1 MNFSVTRNQVWCYD
15 ISSCAETNSLLY
27 CITKMIIDTLLE
39 IKELLRIY
47 NISPGMSASIIP
59 LKEAESR
66 GLLLDLEEPLD
77 LASKIAGYDAL
88 FSTGLSKDY
97 VEKREFNLFISIR
110 ELLQN
115 ALDEE
120 ERING
125 RPDVRIEQDTHG
137 TWIADS
143 GRGIT
148 VEALRIGGSDKECWM
163 RGYYGEGLK
172 LAASYLTLNQV
183 PVYLFTGQMVFKFVA
198 LPRDGQNPGIFIL
211 LGRSKDAIK
220 GTIILLSGYKA
231 DQGFMEKIV
240 RFWNKDLATKLIAEE
255 RFPSEDCPRPMPS
268 AIFDFPNQLYI
279 RNMYAG
285 EMSEVSRRKSLFSYD
300 LWWVRFDV
308 SRKLMTQ
315 RMPQL
320 FLEIAKLL
328 ERSSVARKKF
338 AKKLIEAG
346 MLKTKPVGG
355 GLAIE
360 FNPTFT
366 IVEGH
371 LFVYAFPKGMLD
383 EFVEVLG
390 FEAKRDLIRRVS
402 TNEEA
407 ESAVSKGLIPIL
419 LPYELS
425 EQFSSIPPLQN
436 RSLT

>member
-1 MNFSVTRNQVWCYD
+1 MQMSDVFRT
-15 ISSCAETNSLLY
+15 
-27 CITKMIIDTLLE
+27 
-39 IKELLRIY
+39 Y
-47 NISPGMSASIIP
+47 NISSTVSASIIS
-59 LKEAESR
+59 LKDARSR
-66 GLLLDLEEPLD
+66 GLVLDLEEPLG

-88 FSTGLSKDY
+88 FSIGLSKDY
-97 VEKREFNLFISIR
+97 VDKREFSLFVSIR

-125 RPDVRIEQDTHG
+125 RPDVRVEQDTHG

-183 PVYLFTGQMVFKFVA
+183 PVYLFTGKMVFRFIA
-198 LPRDGQNPGIFIL
+198 LPRDGKNPGIFIL
-211 LGRSKDAIK
+211 LGRSKEGVK
-220 GTIILLSGYKA
+220 GTKILLSGYKA
-231 DQGFMEKIV
+231 DQGFIERMV
-240 RFWNKDLATKLIAEE
+240 RFWNKDLRTKLIAEE
-255 RFPSEDCPRPMPS
+255 SFPSEDCPREMPS

-300 LWWVRFDV
+300 LWWFRFDV

-338 AKKLIEAG
+338 ADKLVEAG
-346 MLKTKPVGG
+346 MLETKPVAG
-355 GLAIE
+355 GLAVE
-360 FNPTFT
+360 FNPTFA

-371 LFVYAFPKGMLD
+371 LFVYGFPKGMLD

-390 FEAKRDLIRRVS
+390 LGAKRDLIRRVS
-402 TNEEA
+402 TNKEA
-407 ESAVSKGLIPIL
+407 ELAVSKGFIPIL

-436 RSLT
+436 HSLT

>member
-1 MNFSVTRNQVWCYD
+1 MWT
-15 ISSCAETNSLLY
+15 
-27 CITKMIIDTLLE
+27 
-39 IKELLRIY
+39 
-47 NISPGMSASIIP
+47 
-59 LKEAESR
+59 
-66 GLLLDLEEPLD
+66 
-77 LASKIAGYDAL
+77 
-88 FSTGLSKDY
+88 
-97 VEKREFNLFISIR
+97 KREFSLFISIR

-120 ERING
+120 EMMKG
-125 RPDVRIEQDTHG
+125 RTDVRIGQDIHG

-172 LAASYLTLNQV
+172 LAASYLTLNRV
-183 PVYLFTGQMVFKFVA
+183 PVYLFTGQMVFRFIA

-211 LGRSKDAIK
+211 LGRSREAIK
-220 GTIILLSGYKA
+220 GTKILLFGYKA
-231 DQGFMEKIV
+231 DQEFMKKMV
-240 RFWNKDLATKLIAEE
+240 RFWNKDLETKLIIEE
-255 RFPSEDCPRPMPS
+255 RFASEDCPREMPS

-300 LWWVRFDV
+300 LWWFRFDV

-315 RMPQL
+315 KMPQL

-328 ERSSVARKKF
+328 ERSAVARKKF
-338 AKKLIEAG
+338 TEKLIEAG
-346 MLKTKPVGG
+346 MLKTKPVGT

-371 LFVYAFPKGMLD
+371 LFVYAFPKGMLE
-383 EFVEVLG
+383 EFVKVLG
-390 FEAKRDLIRRVS
+390 LEAKRDLIRRVS

-407 ESAVSKGLIPIL
+407 DSAVSKGLIPIL
-419 LPYELS
+419 LPYRMNSQSNSAVFLLCRTVASLDYSRFNEVPS
-425 EQFSSIPPLQN
+425 FITFSSYLLRIIG
-436 RSLT
+436 

>member
-1 MNFSVTRNQVWCYD
+1 ME
-15 ISSCAETNSLLY
+15 ISDVFRT
-27 CITKMIIDTLLE
+27 
-39 IKELLRIY
+39 Y
-47 NISPGMSASIIP
+47 NISSTLSASIIP
-59 LKEAESR
+59 LKEAERR
-66 GLLLDLEEPLD
+66 GLLLNLEEPPD
-77 LASKIAGYDAL
+77 LVPKIAGYDAL

-97 VEKREFNLFISIR
+97 VDKREFSLFISIR

-125 RPDVRIEQDTHG
+125 RPDIRIEQDTHG
-137 TWIADS
+137 TWIADN
-143 GRGIT
+143 GRGIM

-183 PVYLFTGQMVFKFVA
+183 PVYLFTGQMVFRFIA

-211 LGRSKDAIK
+211 LGRSKEAIK
-220 GTIILLSGYKA
+220 GTKVLLCGYKA
-231 DQGFMEKIV
+231 DQGFMERIV

-255 RFPSEDCPRPMPS
+255 RFPSEDCPKEMPS

-300 LWWVRFDV
+300 LWWFRFDV

-315 RMPQL
+315 RMPEL

-328 ERSSVARKKF
+328 ERSAVARKKF
-338 AKKLIEAG
+338 AEKLLEAG
-346 MLKTKPVGG
+346 MLKTKPVGE

-360 FNPTFT
+360 FNPAFT

-383 EFVEVLG
+383 EFVGVLG
-390 FEAKRDLIRRVS
+390 LEAKKDLIRRVS

-407 ESAVSKGLIPIL
+407 AWAVSKGLIPIL

-425 EQFSSIPPLQN
+425 GQFDSIPPLQN
-436 RSLT
+436 HSPS

>member
-1 MNFSVTRNQVWCYD
+1 ME
-15 ISSCAETNSLLY
+15 ISDVFRT
-27 CITKMIIDTLLE
+27 
-39 IKELLRIY
+39 Y
-47 NISPGMSASIIP
+47 NISPTMSASIIP

-66 GLLLDLEEPLD
+66 GLLLDLEEPLE

-97 VEKREFNLFISIR
+97 VDKREFSLFISIR

-137 TWIADS
+137 TWIVDS

-172 LAASYLTLNQV
+172 LAASYLTLHQV
-183 PVYLFTGQMVFKFVA
+183 PVYLFTGQMVFRFIA

-211 LGRSKDAIK
+211 LGSSKEAIK
-220 GTIILLSGYKA
+220 GTKILLSGYKA

-240 RFWNKDLATKLIAEE
+240 RFWNKDLATKLIVEE
-255 RFPSEDCPRPMPS
+255 RFPSEDCPREMPS

-300 LWWVRFDV
+300 LWWIRFDV

-338 AKKLIEAG
+338 AEKLIEAG

-355 GLAIE
+355 GLTIE
-360 FNPTFT
+360 FNPIFT

-383 EFVEVLG
+383 AFVEVLG
-390 FEAKRDLIRRVS
+390 LEAKGDLIRRVS

-407 ESAVSKGLIPIL
+407 ESALSKGLIPIL

-425 EQFSSIPPLQN
+425 EQFSSIPSLQN

>member
-1 MNFSVTRNQVWCYD
+1 MVT
-15 ISSCAETNSLLY
+15 
-27 CITKMIIDTLLE
+27 DTPLE

-59 LKEAESR
+59 LRDAESR
-66 GLLLDLEEPLD
+66 GLSLELEELPG
-77 LASKIAGYDAL
+77 LATKIAGYDAL

-120 ERING
+120 EFISG
-125 RPDVRIEQDTHG
+125 RPDAQFWQDTLG
-137 TWIADS
+137 TWIIDR

-148 VEALRIGGSDKECWM
+148 LEGLRMGESNKESWM

-172 LAASYLTLNQV
+172 LAASNLTLNQI
-183 PVYLFTGQMVFKFVA
+183 PVYIFTGQMVFRFIV
-198 LPRDGQNPGIFIL
+198 LPRDARNPGIFIL
-211 LGRSKDAIK
+211 LGRSKEAVK
-220 GTIILLSGYKA
+220 GTKILLSGYKA
-231 DQGFMEKIV
+231 DLKLIEKMV
-240 RFWNKDLATKLIAEE
+240 RFWNKELEDKLIVEE
-255 RFPSEDCPRPMPS
+255 RFSSEDCPKEMPS
-268 AIFDFPNQLYI
+268 AMFDFPNLLYI

-285 EMSEVSRRKSLFSYD
+285 EMSEVSRRKSFFSYD
-300 LWWVRFDV
+300 LWWFRFDV

-315 RMPQL
+315 SMPQL

-328 ERSSVARKKF
+328 ERSAGARKKY
-338 AKKLIEAG
+338 AEKLVESG
-346 MLKTKPVGG
+346 MLKRKPFGRGVV
-355 GLAIE
+355 IE
-360 FNPTFT
+360 FNPTFS

-383 EFVEVLG
+383 AFIEVLG
-390 FEAKRDLIRRVS
+390 IKDKRDLLRRVS

-407 ESAVSKGLIPIL
+407 ESAVSRGLIPML

-436 RSLT
+436 HSLI

>member
-1 MNFSVTRNQVWCYD
+1 ME
-15 ISSCAETNSLLY
+15 ISDVFRT
-27 CITKMIIDTLLE
+27 
-39 IKELLRIY
+39 Y
-47 NISPGMSASIIP
+47 NISSTMSASIVP
-59 LKEAESR
+59 LKEAENR
-66 GLLLDLEEPLD
+66 GLLLDFEGPLE

-88 FSTGLSKDY
+88 FFTGLSKDY
-97 VEKREFNLFISIR
+97 VEKREFSVFISIR

-125 RPDVRIEQDTHG
+125 RPDVRIEQDIHG

-172 LAASYLTLNQV
+172 LAGSYLTLNQV
-183 PVYLFTGQMVFKFVA
+183 PVYLFTGQMVFRFIA

-211 LGRSKDAIK
+211 LGRSKEAIK
-220 GTIILLSGYKA
+220 GTKILLFGYKA

-240 RFWNKDLATKLIAEE
+240 RFWNKDLTTKLIAEE
-255 RFPSEDCPRPMPS
+255 RFPSEDCPREMPS

-300 LWWVRFDV
+300 LWWFRFDV

-338 AKKLIEAG
+338 AEKLVETG
-346 MLKTKPVGG
+346 MLKTKPVEG

-383 EFVEVLG
+383 EFVKVLG
-390 FEAKRDLIRRVS
+390 LEAKRDLIRRVS
-402 TNEEA
+402 TNEEV

-425 EQFSSIPPLQN
+425 EQFGSISPLQN

>member
-1 MNFSVTRNQVWCYD
+1 
-15 ISSCAETNSLLY
+15 
-27 CITKMIIDTLLE
+27 
-39 IKELLRIY
+39 
-47 NISPGMSASIIP
+47 
-59 LKEAESR
+59 
-66 GLLLDLEEPLD
+66 
-77 LASKIAGYDAL
+77 
-88 FSTGLSKDY
+88 LSKDY
-97 VEKREFNLFISIR
+97 VDKREFSLFISIR

-137 TWIADS
+137 TWIVDS

-183 PVYLFTGQMVFKFVA
+183 PVYLFTGQMVFRFIA

-211 LGRSKDAIK
+211 LGSSKEAIK
-220 GTIILLSGYKA
+220 GTKILLSGYKA

-240 RFWNKDLATKLIAEE
+240 RFWNKDLATKLIVEE
-255 RFPSEDCPRPMPS
+255 RFPSEDCPREMPS

-300 LWWVRFDV
+300 LWWFRFDV

-338 AKKLIEAG
+338 AEKLIEAG

-355 GLAIE
+355 GLTIE

-383 EFVEVLG
+383 AFVEVLG
-390 FEAKRDLIRRVS
+390 LEAKGDLIRRVS

-407 ESAVSKGLIPIL
+407 ESALSKGLIPIL

-425 EQFSSIPPLQN
+425 EQFSSIPSLQN

>member
-1 MNFSVTRNQVWCYD
+1 MAT
-15 ISSCAETNSLLY
+15 
-27 CITKMIIDTLLE
+27 DTPLE

-59 LKEAESR
+59 LKDAESR
-66 GLLLDLEEPLD
+66 GLSLELEELPE
-77 LASKIAGYDAL
+77 LATKIAGYDAL

-120 ERING
+120 EFISE
-125 RPDVRIEQDTHG
+125 RPDVQFWKDTLG
-137 TWIADS
+137 TWIIDR

-148 VEALRIGGSDKECWM
+148 LEALRMGESNKESWM

-172 LAASYLTLNQV
+172 LAASNLTLNQI
-183 PVYLFTGQMVFKFVA
+183 PVYIFTGQMVFRFIV
-198 LPRDGQNPGIFIL
+198 LPRDARNPGIFIL
-211 LGRSKDAIK
+211 LGRSKEAVK
-220 GTIILLSGYKA
+220 GTKILLSGYKA
-231 DQGFMEKIV
+231 DLKFIKKMV
-240 RFWNKDLATKLIAEE
+240 RFWNKELEGKLIVEE
-255 RFPSEDCPRPMPS
+255 RFSSEDCPKEMPS
-268 AIFDFPNQLYI
+268 AMFDFPNLLYI

-285 EMSEVSRRKSLFSYD
+285 EMSEVSKRKSFFSYD
-300 LWWVRFDV
+300 LWWFRFDV

-315 RMPQL
+315 SMPQL

-328 ERSSVARKKF
+328 ERSAGARKKY
-338 AKKLIEAG
+338 AENLVESG
-346 MLKTKPVGG
+346 MLKMKPLGR
-355 GLAIE
+355 GLLIE
-360 FNPTFT
+360 FNPTFS

-383 EFVEVLG
+383 AFIEALG
-390 FEAKRDLIRRVS
+390 LKDKRDLLRRVS

-425 EQFSSIPPLQN
+425 EQFSSIPPLQDH
-436 RSLT
+436 SLI

>member
-1 MNFSVTRNQVWCYD
+1 ME
-15 ISSCAETNSLLY
+15 ISDVFCT
-27 CITKMIIDTLLE
+27 
-39 IKELLRIY
+39 Y
-47 NISPGMSASIIP
+47 NISPTMSASIIP

-66 GLLLDLEEPLD
+66 GLLLDLEEPLE

-97 VEKREFNLFISIR
+97 VDKREFSLFISIR

-125 RPDVRIEQDTHG
+125 RPDVRIEQDTQG
-137 TWIADS
+137 TWIVDS

-183 PVYLFTGQMVFKFVA
+183 PVYLFTGQMVFRFIA

-211 LGRSKDAIK
+211 LGSSKEAIK
-220 GTIILLSGYKA
+220 GTQILLSGYKA

-240 RFWNKDLATKLIAEE
+240 RFWNKDLTTKLIVEE
-255 RFPSEDCPRPMPS
+255 RFSSEDCPREMPS

-300 LWWVRFDV
+300 LWWFRFDV

-338 AKKLIEAG
+338 AEKLIEAG

-355 GLAIE
+355 GLTIE

-383 EFVEVLG
+383 AFVEVLG
-390 FEAKRDLIRRVS
+390 LEAKGDLIRRVS

-407 ESAVSKGLIPIL
+407 ESALSKGLIPIL

>member
-1 MNFSVTRNQVWCYD
+1 MGRNKFFA
-15 ISSCAETNSLLY
+15 ILY
-27 CITKMIIDTLLE
+27 MSKMATDTPLDTKEM
-39 IKELLRIY
+39 LRIY
-47 NISPGMSASIIP
+47 NISPGISASIIP
-59 LKEAESR
+59 LKEAERR
-66 GLLLDLEEPLD
+66 GLLLGFDEPLD
-77 LASKIAGYDAL
+77 SASKIAGYDAL

-97 VEKREFNLFISIR
+97 VEKREFNLFVSIR

-125 RPDVRIEQDTHG
+125 LPDVRIEQDTQG
-137 TWIADS
+137 TWIADN

-172 LAASYLTLNQV
+172 LAASYLTLNQI
-183 PVYLFTGQMVFKFVA
+183 PVYLFTGQMVFRFIA

-211 LGRSKDAIK
+211 LGRSKELIK
-220 GTIILLSGYKA
+220 GTKILLSGYKA
-231 DQGFMEKIV
+231 DHGFMERIV
-240 RFWNKDLATKLIAEE
+240 RFWNKDLTTRLIVEE
-255 RFPSEDCPRPMPS
+255 RFSSEDCPREMPS

-300 LWWVRFDV
+300 LWWFRFDV

-315 RMPQL
+315 RMPEL

-338 AKKLIEAG
+338 AEKLIEAG
-346 MLKTKPVGG
+346 MLKTKPLGK

-360 FNPTFT
+360 FNPAFT

-383 EFVEVLG
+383 EFIKVLG
-390 FEAKRDLIRRVS
+390 LEAKRDLIRRVS

-407 ESAVSKGLIPIL
+407 ELAVSKGLIPIL

-425 EQFSSIPPLQN
+425 EQFSSIPPFQN
-436 RSLT
+436 RSLA